1 MCLDLTYRNSRSEF
15 LVDFSYLA
23 IRDKMIVNKV
33 HEDENIVNG
42 INYGGFFENYLW
54 MRLENSKG
62 EPVLTTLINYDD
74 IECDFKDKESFW
86 KTLQG
91 QLTHL
96 SNEEYGDELVY
107 NCAEM
112 LYDTLLVSGFT
123 DTYIGKLID
132 EALNETQRYYIRT
145 VDFEMHL
152 PSELEIHPFY
162 DT

>member
-1 MCLDLTYRNSRSEF
+1 MCLDLLYRNSSSEYM
-15 LVDFSYLA
+15 VDFSYLA
-23 IRDKMIVNKV
+23 VKDKILVNKV
-33 HEDENIVNG
+33 YESEDEIKYSGN
-42 INYGGFFENYLW
+42 FENYLW
-54 MRLENSKG
+54 MRLENSKC

-74 IECDFKDKESFW
+74 IECDFKDKETFW

-145 VDFEMHL
+145 VDFGMHL

>member
-1 MCLDLTYRNSRSEF
+1 MCLDLLYRNSSSEYM
-15 LVDFSYLA
+15 VDFSYLA
-23 IRDKMIVNKV
+23 VKDKILVNKV
-33 HEDENIVNG
+33 YESEDEIKYSGN
-42 INYGGFFENYLW
+42 FENYLW

-132 EALNETQRYYIRT
+132 EALDETQRYYIRT

>member
-1 MCLDLTYRNSRSEF
+1 MCLDLLYRNSSSEYM
-15 LVDFSYLA
+15 VDFSYLA
-23 IRDKMIVNKV
+23 VKDKILVNKV
-33 HEDENIVNG
+33 YESEDEIKYSGN
-42 INYGGFFENYLW
+42 FENYLW

-74 IECDFKDKESFW
+74 IECDFKDKETFW

-145 VDFEMHL
+145 VDFGMHL

>member
-1 MCLDLTYRNSRSEF
+1 MCLDLLYRNSSSEYM
-15 LVDFSYLA
+15 VDFSYLA
-23 IRDKMIVNKV
+23 VKDKILVNKV
-33 HEDENIVNG
+33 YESEDEIKYSGN
-42 INYGGFFENYLW
+42 FENYLW

-86 KTLQG
+86 KTLQR

-145 VDFEMHL
+145 VDFGMHL

>member
-1 MCLDLTYRNSRSEF
+1 MCLDLLYRNSSSEYM
-15 LVDFSYLA
+15 VDFSYLA
-23 IRDKMIVNKV
+23 VKDKILVNKV
-33 HEDENIVNG
+33 YESEDEIKYSGN
-42 INYGGFFENYLW
+42 FENYLW

-91 QLTHL
+91 QLTYL

-123 DTYIGKLID
+123 DTYISKLID

-145 VDFEMHL
+145 VDFGMYL

>member
-1 MCLDLTYRNSRSEF
+1 MCLDLLYRNSSSEYM
-15 LVDFSYLA
+15 VDFSYLA
-23 IRDKMIVNKV
+23 VKDKILVNKV
-33 HEDENIVNG
+33 YESEDEIKYSGN
-42 INYGGFFENYLW
+42 FENYLW

-145 VDFEMHL
+145 VDFGMHL

>member
-1 MCLDLTYRNSRSEF
+1 MCLDLLYRNSSSEYM
-15 LVDFSYLA
+15 VDFSYLA
-23 IRDKMIVNKV
+23 VKDKILVNKV
-33 HEDENIVNG
+33 YESEDEIKYSGN
-42 INYGGFFENYLW
+42 FENYLW

-112 LYDTLLVSGFT
+112 LYDTRLVSGFT

-132 EALNETQRYYIRT
+132 EALDETQRYYIRT

>member
-1 MCLDLTYRNSRSEF
+1 MCLDLLYRNSSSEYM
-15 LVDFSYLA
+15 VDFSYLA
-23 IRDKMIVNKV
+23 VKDKILVNKV
-33 HEDENIVNG
+33 YESEDEIKYSGN
-42 INYGGFFENYLW
+42 FQNYLW